1 MLTHQSFLIERRKNQ
16 NRVEVVNMKAL
27 IIAGGDFFPEVA
39 MKTLEDGSFDRIIAI
54 DNGLS
59 YLHDIRVTPTHIVGD
74 FDTVSNDLLKEY
86 QKDPKVK
93 IVSLCPEKDAT
104 DTEVAVDL
112 AVEEGC
118 REIFIL
124 GATGGRFDHTLAN
137 LYMLYKLLCQG
148 IQAYLIDKNN
158 KIYLIKNSMTL
169 IAKDVKA
176 TYVSLLPFTQ
186 EVTELTLHGF
196 KYPLTRFH
204 LTKGTSIGISNEIVE
219 AIAEIQFEQGI
230 LIVVESKDSVK

>member
-1 MLTHQSFLIERRKNQ
+1 
-16 NRVEVVNMKAL
+16 MKAL
-27 IIAGGDFFPEVA
+27 IIAGGDFSPEVA
-39 MKTLEDGSFDRIIAI
+39 MKTLEEDSFDAIIAI

-59 YLHDIRVTPTHIVGD
+59 YLHDIKVAPTHIVGD
-74 FDTVSNDLLKEY
+74 FDTVSKDLLKEY
-86 QKDPKVK
+86 QKDSKVK

-118 REIFIL
+118 KDIYIL

-137 LYMLYKLLCQG
+137 LHMLYKLLCQG

-158 KIYLIKNSMTL
+158 KIYLINKGITL
-169 IAKDVKA
+169 NAKEVKSS
-176 TYVSLLPFTQ
+176 YVSILPFTE
-186 EVTELTLHGF
+186 EVTDLTLYGF

-204 LTKGTSIGISNEIVE
+204 LTQGTSIGISNEIVE
-219 AIAEIQFEQGI
+219 AKAQILFDKGI
-230 LIVVESKDSVK
+230 IIVVESKDS